1 VREMDAIW
9 SLQFVF
15 YILICFI
22 LAAVMR
28 GWIGFFA
35 GLLGGVL
42 ILFVIFISITGDQSN
57 YSERGR

>member
-1 VREMDAIW
+1 MDAIW

-15 YILICFI
+15 YIMICFI

-42 ILFVIFISITGDQSN
+42 ILFVVFILISGDQN
-57 YSERGR
+57 TFSERGR

>member
-1 VREMDAIW
+1 MDIIW
-9 SLQFVF
+9 TLQFVF
-15 YILICFI
+15 YVIICFI

-42 ILFVIFISITGDQSN
+42 TLFVIFMLISGGQGDTF
-57 YSERGR
+57 SERGR

>member
-1 VREMDAIW
+1 MDAIW
-9 SLQFVF
+9 SLQFIF

-42 ILFVIFISITGDQSN
+42 MLFVIFMLISGDQNSF
-57 YSERGR
+57 SERGR

>member
-1 VREMDAIW
+1 MDAIW
-9 SLQFVF
+9 SLQFIF

-35 GLLGGVL
+35 GLLGGIL
-42 ILFVIFISITGDQSN
+42 MLFVIFMLISGDQNSF
-57 YSERGR
+57 SERGR

>member
-1 VREMDAIW
+1 MDAIW
-9 SLQFVF
+9 SLQFIF
-15 YILICFI
+15 YIMICFI

-42 ILFVIFISITGDQSN
+42 ILFVVFILISGDQN
-57 YSERGR
+57 TFSERGR

>member
-1 VREMDAIW
+1 MDAVW
-9 SLQFVF
+9 SLQFIF
-15 YILICFI
+15 YIMICFI

-42 ILFVIFISITGDQSN
+42 ILFVVFILISGDQN
-57 YSERGR
+57 TFSERGR